1 MHERVASSLV
11 PLFTVE
17 MWLGLGWEMLCKQ
30 EEPGTFRVVSME
42 SVGCCYE
49 WSEFLTSPC
58 VHDPCQRTLQLLPA
72 ASLGMASGFAL
83 ASDLSGSGG

>member
-1 MHERVASSLV
+1 MASSLV

-17 MWLGLGWEMLCKQ
+17 MWPGLGWEMLCKQ

-49 WSEFLTSPC
+49 WSKFLTSPC
-58 VHDPCQRTLQLLPA
+58 VHDLCQRTLQLLPA
-72 ASLGMASGFAL
+72 APSSCLGMASGFAL
-83 ASDLSGSGG
+83 ASDFSGRGG